1 MKSFAV
7 KKKVQGEES
16 VCGLRCDNKIPVG
29 LWEYQGYHDKYE
41 TSLPQPLGS
50 CDKRQAAPAFGEKL
64 RSEVLSGDAVNEEAA
79 EPGLGP
85 AFLALRPFLLAGSE
99 WHLWSRE
106 EMNNPCHQ
114 VPLTQL
120 TAASGSCFVDVF
132 SMLRHHGFNE
142 IAQAPTRLPRAWVSP
157 GAADTQ
163 LVPEASPAAPEG
175 DDRQRAGND
184 EAGGVPWWR
193 GGTAWRPR
201 SGCGQGRMLSA
212 RGRGRGWVPELG
224 DDMCREICHLV
235 GPAAHCCRTGLLGDS
250 CALPSSEV
258 N

>member
-85 AFLALRPFLLAGSE
+85 AFLALRPFLL
-99 WHLWSRE
+99 
-106 EMNNPCHQ
+106 
-114 VPLTQL
+114 
-120 TAASGSCFVDVF
+120 
-132 SMLRHHGFNE
+132 
-142 IAQAPTRLPRAWVSP
+142 
-157 GAADTQ
+157 
-163 LVPEASPAAPEG
+163 
-175 DDRQRAGND
+175 
-184 EAGGVPWWR
+184 
-193 GGTAWRPR
+193 
-201 SGCGQGRMLSA
+201 GRIWM
-212 RGRGRGWVPELG
+212 
-224 DDMCREICHLV
+224 D
-235 GPAAHCCRTGLLGDS
+235 
-250 CALPSSEV
+250 
-258 N
+258 